1 MQSWEL
7 NVLRS
12 LYNFTCGNV
21 AGDDAVQLRGAQ
33 RGAGARQLRRPPP
46 QLPRPPAAP
55 QGRGRGLLRPAP
67 RLPRPPGVRGRG
79 RGGRALHGQVPQL
92 LEVSKFPSAVT
103 SVQVN
108 P

>member
-1 MQSWEL
+1 MHSWEL

-79 RGGRALHGQVPQL
+79 GRALHGQVPQL